1 MFIELPSLWIAILNI
16 IGIPVAHL
24 SIAWLSTQ
32 LPWTVFRTKPS
43 AARHQTLWLYEKLFR
58 VKQWKNLLPD
68 GAPWMGGFAKGK
80 LESTDN
86 EYLTRFIAETK
97 RGEFSHWL
105 QFFVICCFSVWN
117 PLPATAIIVVYSTLS
132 NFPCILNLRYTRLRI
147 LRVMRKP

>member
-1 MFIELPSLWIAILNI
+1 
-16 IGIPVAHL
+16 
-24 SIAWLSTQ
+24 
-32 LPWTVFRTKPS
+32 
-43 AARHQTLWLYEKLFR
+43 
-58 VKQWKNLLPD
+58 
-68 GAPWMGGFAKGK
+68 MGGFAKGK